1 MDDALDTARLWL
13 TYASGQDESCLSIQ
27 DAHAV
32 ARALLTAHERIREL
46 EAKQS
51 WQPIETAPINQ
62 QPFLAVIPIYYA
74 EPSGF
79 SHYGYDVIFRDSVTG
94 EAMHAETGDDTGWPI
109 ESYVGWMPLPEP
121 PK

>member
-32 ARALLTAHERIREL
+32 ARAFLTAHERIREL
-46 EAKQS
+46 EAKQA
-51 WQPIETAPINQ
+51 WRPIETSPRDGSH
-62 QPFLAVIPIYYA
+62 FLALMWHGKAQLVVMA
-74 EPSGF
+74 SWAKNGVL
-79 SHYGYDVIFRDSVTG
+79 YDVR
-94 EAMHAETGDDTGWPI
+94 ET
-109 ESYVGWMPLPEP
+109 SSVGWDPRWDPRGKTPAPLWQPLPEP